1 MLLDKQ
7 VCSHHYIIDYIVCLS
22 APSGPPLSINV
33 TSSQPNVII
42 LSWSPPDM
50 SLQNGIIISYTYNCT
65 EFGESKEV
73 DRGTVT
79 STTAVIIN
87 TMIKAYTD
95 YICFVSATTSV
106 GSGPNG
112 NATGRTAEDSMCKK
126 YCYNYYYINIKL
138 YSS

>member
-1 MLLDKQ
+1 MLQDKQ
-7 VCSHHYIIDYIVCLS
+7 VCSHYYIIDYIVCLS

-33 TSSQPNVII
+33 TSSQPNVFI

-50 SLQNGIIISYTYNCT
+50 SLHNGIIISYTYYCT
-65 EFGESKEV
+65 EFGESNEV

-79 STTAVIIN
+79 STTATITN

-95 YICFVSATTSV
+95 YICFVSVTTSI

-112 NATGRTAEDSMCKK
+112 NATGRTAEDGMCIQ
-126 YCYNYYYINIKL
+126 YCYNYYYIIIKL